1 MRIDWVPYSA
11 ASLVLGA
18 TALAVGALLQPTGGG
33 AAATLDMAV
42 EQGGRWLA
50 VSVLFFLAAVML
62 TLGMPSIVTLFQV
75 RGARLG
81 LTAIGI
87 FTVGCVGIAGF
98 AMLLVFFQSLAKT
111 GALTAGSVDQVSSE
125 AGLNVF
131 LLGWVGAFYVGELLI
146 AIALLRARTTPQWI
160 PGVLLLHVALF
171 PASSFLPSGV
181 QPLTALLVTV
191 GLCGVGITANQRA
204 AKIPVPV

>member
-18 TALAVGALLQPTGGG
+18 TALAVGALLQPTGGE

-42 EQGGRWLA
+42 EHGGRWLA
-50 VSVLFFLAAVML
+50 VSVLFFLSAVML

-98 AMLLVFFQSLAKT
+98 AMLLVFFRSLAVT
-111 GALTAGSVDQVSSE
+111 GAITAGTLNEVSSE

-131 LLGWVGAFYVGELLI
+131 LFGWVGAFYVGELLI
-146 AIALLRARTTPQWI
+146 GIALLRARTTPPWI
-160 PGVLLLHVALF
+160 PAVLLLHVALF
-171 PASSFLPSGV
+171 PASSFLPAEV
-181 QPLTALLVTV
+181 QSLTALLITV
-191 GLCGVGITANQRA
+191 GLCGVGITANQHA
-204 AKIPVPV
+204 IKVPV